1 MENLLKNAERIRS
14 LKIQGATNIA
24 IHAIDFLSQYAQELE
39 CSDTNSYISRMLEAK
54 KILEKTRVTEPA
66 MRNGLNYIIN
76 KLEKEKECIDVKEIT
91 SVIDTLKNEYKE
103 MLKNA
108 KKRIAEI
115 GARRIPNV
123 EKDKEFT
130 IMTHCHSSVVTAIL
144 LEAKRQGNDNFRV
157 INTETQPVLQ
167 GRKTAKKLLTA
178 GIDVVHIVDSAMRW
192 AVNHYKVDIIIVG
205 ADSITSEGTV
215 LNKIGTRLLALV
227 AHEEHV
233 PFYVASP
240 LLKYNPE
247 TSFGMLEEIEMR
259 DPKEIWDY
267 QNEHLS
273 ILNPAFETVSR
284 RYIDGLITEAG
295 IFASSHVHNYFTKIY
310 PDLVR

>member
-1 MENLLKNAERIRS
+1 MQNLLKNAERIRS

-144 LEAKRQGNDNFRV
+144 LEAKS
-157 INTETQPVLQ
+157 
-167 GRKTAKKLLTA
+167 LTA
-178 GIDVVHIVDSAMRW
+178 G
-192 AVNHYKVDIIIVG
+192 
-205 ADSITSEGTV
+205 
-215 LNKIGTRLLALV
+215 
-227 AHEEHV
+227 
-233 PFYVASP
+233 
-240 LLKYNPE
+240 
-247 TSFGMLEEIEMR
+247 
-259 DPKEIWDY
+259 
-267 QNEHLS
+267 
-273 ILNPAFETVSR
+273 R
-284 RYIDGLITEAG
+284 RANI
-295 IFASSHVHNYFTKIY
+295 
-310 PDLVR
+310 